1 MKKKINEMLKKYL
14 PFSFGSNRWGLVCLS
29 QWSKLI
35 FIAVEKVVGGGEG
48 DDEDVGGVGGR
59 DGSGNSAMVIAAMD
73 SDEGQRRGGGV
84 LWRQRGEPTLVPPA
98 AEDTNNKGTLYF
110 LSNLDINFQ
119 GKVLTV
125 YCFNPSDHNGGG
137 HGDDEVLVGVIKNA
151 LSKALVHYYP
161 VAGRLA
167 MDSDGRP
174 VVDCTGE
181 GAVFVEAKAD
191 CGIEEIGSDTV
202 AMEKLVASPL
212 LSRIIGHRWSTTTRS
227 LLLRSEPEEHRTTRT
242 KAAMGGRNA
251 GSRKRKNNHGLYQP
265 LGEIARGFPLKVS
278 PFLDRSILRARNP
291 PQIEF
296 PHTEFSE
303 IEDISNTSD
312 LYTEEMVYESFS
324 FDLDKLEKL
333 KMAATKDGG
342 LVKCST
348 FEALSAFIWRSRTQ
362 ALKLHHDQKI
372 KLLLLV
378 DGRSRFDPPLPEH
391 YFGNGVVFTSAHSTA
406 GELTEKPLSF
416 AVQLVREAIQR
427 VTDRYMK
434 SAIDYLQVNGGNAS
448 MNATLIISSWTRLSF
463 ETTDFG
469 WGQPY
474 LVGRTSL
481 PQKEQVLF
489 LSHPTDKKSINVLI
503 RFPTSSMKIFQKL
516 MHI

>member
-1 MKKKINEMLKKYL
+1 MSI
-14 PFSFGSNRWGLVCLS
+14 SNGNLS
-29 QWSKLI
+29 EI
-35 FIAVEKVVGGGEG
+35 TVE
-48 DDEDVGGVGGR
+48 
-59 DGSGNSAMVIAAMD
+59 
-73 SDEGQRRGGGV
+73 
-84 LWRQRGEPTLVPPA
+84 RGEPTLVPPA

-119 GKVLTV
+119 GKARTV

-137 HGDDEVLVGVIKNA
+137 RGDDEVLVGVIKNA
-151 LSKALVHYYP
+151 LSKVLVHYYP

-167 MDSDGRP
+167 MDSEGRP

-191 CGIEEIGSDTV
+191 CGIEEIGNDTV
-202 AMEKLVASPL
+202 AMEKLVYDTPDAKRLLEVPPL
-212 LSRIIGHRWSTTTRS
+212 TAQV
-227 LLLRSEPEEHRTTRT
+227 T
-242 KAAMGGRNA
+242 KFKNGFVLGICVNHFVFDGVSAMDFI
-251 GSRKRKNNHGLYQP
+251 NHW
-265 LGEIARGFPLKVS
+265 GEIARGFPLKVS

-296 PHTEFSE
+296 PHTEFSQ

-324 FDLDKLEKL
+324 FDLNKLEKL

-372 KLLLLV
+372 KLLLVV

-416 AVQLVREAIQR
+416 ALELVREAIQR

-434 SAIDYLQVNGGNAS
+434 SAIDYLEVNGAPLLLAGHPHPPPPSAYISAS
-448 MNATLIISSWTRLSF
+448 STHLPLLPPSPSAPVSSTAFTPIWARSRV
-463 ETTDFG
+463 
-469 WGQPY
+469 Y
-474 LVGRTSL
+474 
-481 PQKEQVLF
+481 
-489 LSHPTDKKSINVLI
+489 
-503 RFPTSSMKIFQKL
+503 
-516 MHI
+516 

>member
-1 MKKKINEMLKKYL
+1 MSI
-14 PFSFGSNRWGLVCLS
+14 SNGNLS
-29 QWSKLI
+29 EI
-35 FIAVEKVVGGGEG
+35 TVE
-48 DDEDVGGVGGR
+48 
-59 DGSGNSAMVIAAMD
+59 
-73 SDEGQRRGGGV
+73 
-84 LWRQRGEPTLVPPA
+84 RGEPTLVPPA
-98 AEDTNNKGTLYF
+98 AEDTNNKGSLYF

-119 GKVLTV
+119 GKARTV

-167 MDSDGRP
+167 MESDGRP

-191 CGIEEIGSDTV
+191 CCVEEIGNDTV
-202 AMEKLVASPL
+202 AMEKLVYDTPDAKGLLEVPPL
-212 LSRIIGHRWSTTTRS
+212 TAQV
-227 LLLRSEPEEHRTTRT
+227 T
-242 KAAMGGRNA
+242 KFKNGGFVLGICVNHFVFDGVTAMDFI
-251 GSRKRKNNHGLYQP
+251 NHW
-265 LGEIARGFPLKVS
+265 GEIARGLPLKVS

-342 LVKCST
+342 LIKCST

-362 ALKLHHDQKI
+362 ALKLHHYQKI
-372 KLLLLV
+372 KLLLVV

-416 AVQLVREAIQR
+416 AVELVREAIQR

-434 SAIDYLQVNGGNAS
+434 SAIDYLEVNGGNVS

-474 LVGRTSL
+474 LAGRTSL
-481 PQKEQVLF
+481 PGKELVLF

-503 RFPTSSMKIFQKL
+503 SFPTSSMKIFQKL